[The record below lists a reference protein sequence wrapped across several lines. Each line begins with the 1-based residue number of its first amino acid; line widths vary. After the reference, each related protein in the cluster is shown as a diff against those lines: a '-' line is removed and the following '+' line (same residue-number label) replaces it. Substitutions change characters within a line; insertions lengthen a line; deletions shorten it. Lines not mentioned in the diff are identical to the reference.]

1 MKKMKWLT
9 PDEIKLVA
17 NYREGNARSE
27 EQKEETKEET
37 KETDSEEK
45 KEEKEMKGSTKK
57 GLKIAGIVTAGV
69 AALGGI
75 GYGIYKAFFEDPEGL
90 NDFEDYE
97 EDDEDLDDED
107 DLFEDEADAV
117 APAAES
123 KENTES

>member
-9 PDEIKLVA
+9 PDEVKLVA

-27 EQKEETKEET
+27 QKEETKEET
-37 KETDSEEK
+37 DSKEEK
-45 KEEKEMKGSTKK
+45 EDKEMKGSTKK
-57 GLKIAGIVTAGV
+57 GLKIAGIITAGV

-75 GYGIYKAFFEDPEGL
+75 GYGVYKTFFEDPEGL

-97 EDDEDLDDED
+97 EDEDLDDDD

-117 APAAES
+117 APAAEA